1 MLDIRGVSKTYG
13 KSKAKAV
20 DNINLQVNKGE
31 IFGFLGPNGAGKTTM
46 IKMIVG
52 LLQPDGGDIMVG
64 GINVWQNPID
74 AKKIISYVPDNPQIY
89 TKLKGIEY
97 LNFIADVYK
106 VGKAER
112 DERIKKYTTLFEI
125 NNALG
130 DIIESYSHGMQQK
143 LVLTSALI
151 HEPELMV
158 LDEPMVG
165 LDPKASFSLKE
176 IMKEYCSKGKCIFF
190 STHVLEVA
198 ERICDRVAIIN
209 KGKLIA
215 VGSVEELKKKL
226 GEDDSLEEIFLEI
239 TKS

>member
-1 MLDIRGVSKTYG
+1 MLNIKNLSKTYG
-13 KSKAKAV
+13 KANFKAV
-20 DNINLQVNKGE
+20 DDMSLEVNDGE
-31 IFGFLGPNGAGKTTM
+31 IFGFLGPNGAGKTTT

-52 LLQPDGGDIMVG
+52 LLQPDAGSIEVE
-64 GINVWQNPID
+64 GINVWDNPYE
-74 AKKIISYVPDNPQIY
+74 AKKMISYVPDNPQIY

-106 VGKAER
+106 VSKKER
-112 DERIKKYTTLFEI
+112 NERINKYASVFEI
-125 NNALG
+125 QSALT

-143 LVLTSALI
+143 LVLTAALL

-165 LDPKASFSLKE
+165 LDPKSSFALKE
-176 IMKEYCSKGKCIFF
+176 IMKQYCEMGKSIFF

-215 VGSVEELKKKL
+215 QGTVAELRAKL

>member
-1 MLDIRGVSKTYG
+1 MLNIKNLSKTYG
-13 KSKAKAV
+13 KANFKAV
-20 DNINLQVNKGE
+20 DDMSLEVNDGE
-31 IFGFLGPNGAGKTTM
+31 IFGFLGPNGAGKTTT

-52 LLQPDGGDIMVG
+52 LLQPDAGSIEVE
-64 GINVWQNPID
+64 GINVWDNPYE
-74 AKKIISYVPDNPQIY
+74 AKKMISYVPDNPQIY

-106 VGKAER
+106 VSKKER
-112 DERIKKYTTLFEI
+112 DERINKYASVFEI
-125 NNALG
+125 QSALT

-143 LVLTSALI
+143 LVLTAALL

-165 LDPKASFSLKE
+165 LDPKSSFALKE
-176 IMKEYCSKGKCIFF
+176 IMKQYCEMGKSIFF

-215 VGSVEELKKKL
+215 QGTVAELRAKL

>member
-13 KSKAKAV
+13 KSKVKAV
-20 DNINLQVNKGE
+20 DNINLQVRKGE

-52 LLQPDGGDIMVG
+52 LLQPDCGEITAG
-64 GINVWQNPID
+64 GINVWQKPIE

-89 TKLKGIEY
+89 TKLRGIEY

-106 VGKAER
+106 ISKQDRE
-112 DERIKKYTTLFEI
+112 ERIKKYTEIFEI
-125 NNALG
+125 NNALN

-143 LVLTSALI
+143 LILTSALI
-151 HEPELMV
+151 HEPELMI

-165 LDPKASFSLKE
+165 LDPKASFALKE
-176 IMKEYCSKGKCIFF
+176 IMREYCAKGKCIFF

-215 VGSVEELKKKL
+215 AGSVQELRQKL